1 MNENQGL
8 PNNEI
13 VLFVS
18 EAALVVIVVVIIV
31 VIIILIFLPDEN
43 QSTGT
48 SCMQTAFSFNTIK

>member
-18 EAALVVIVVVIIV
+18 EAALVVIVVVHYCCYYYSYLLTGREPIHWNV
-31 VIIILIFLPDEN
+31 VHANGI
-43 QSTGT
+43 
-48 SCMQTAFSFNTIK
+48 